1 MSLAGAPGHGR
12 WPSPQ
17 LIDTICLV
25 AITIASAMPY
35 LPRLGFYSDDWGYLA
50 SFTLAL
56 HHNSLFSSAASIFAG
71 RPVQGFYL
79 ALLFQCF
86 GLNPLGYHIVGTV
99 VLAASIWLLYFLLI
113 RLRVARAQSLA
124 ATLLFLMLPQLS
136 TVRVWYSAGQIT
148 LSLALMLVSMHVQL
162 SFSRTGKSRTGKAV
176 RLELAIGAAVLSVG
190 AYEIFA
196 PLLVGF
202 AAVLVLFWW
211 RSSPRDSRTRWWAA
225 LSCVAAAAL
234 ILAAIAY
241 KVLLSGRAGP
251 IADPNRYIGGLRQLI
266 RPDYDW
272 RVDSGLNIFAMA
284 QAYFWAPV
292 KGWWTGAISLVRG
305 RSGFE
310 VTVLAIVIAAV
321 TFRRLVARDGDNSPE
336 PKRLLLV
343 GVAAFLLGHAV
354 FMIVPYIAFTSTG
367 IDNRTQVAAALG
379 VALIFTAILS
389 VISIRR
395 TMFAALVALITAAAF
410 ARLSTIENYWAEAP
424 ALQQRVLTAAQT
436 DLRDVPANSTV
447 ILDGVCPYHG
457 PAIVFESWDAGGAL
471 TLALGRPINADLVS
485 SRMSLTPKGL
495 STSIYKMPDF
505 YPYSDRLYV
514 YQPYQHRLVHLDSAA
529 AAKAYFTTRE
539 ATLCPPGYVARG
551 VAV

>member
-1 MSLAGAPGHGR
+1 VSSATAPGQVR

-17 LIDTICLV
+17 LIDSVCLA
-25 AITIASAMPY
+25 AITIVSAMPY

-56 HHNSLFSSAASIFAG
+56 HHNSLFLSAASIFAG

-86 GLNPLGYHIVGTV
+86 GLNPLGYHIVGTL
-99 VLAASIWLLYFLLI
+99 VLAASICLLYFLFI
-113 RLRVARAQSLA
+113 RLRIGRAQSLA
-124 ATLLFLMLPQLS
+124 ATLLFLTLPQLS
-136 TVRVWYSAGQIT
+136 TVRVWYSAYQTT
-148 LSLALMLVSMHVQL
+148 LSLALMLVSMHAQL
-162 SFSRTGKSRTGKAV
+162 SFTRTGKAV
-176 RLELAIGAAVLSVG
+176 WLALAIAGAVLSIG

-196 PLLVGF
+196 PLLMGF
-202 AAVLVLFWW
+202 AAVLLAFWW
-211 RSSPRDSRTRWWAA
+211 RSSPRDFRARWWAA
-225 LSCVAAAAL
+225 LSSVAAIAL
-234 ILAAIAY
+234 ILAVIAY
-241 KVLLSGRAGP
+241 KALLSGRAGP
-251 IADPNRYIGGLRQLI
+251 IADPDRYLAGLRQLI

-272 RVDSGLNIFAMA
+272 RVDSGLNIFAMV

-292 KGWWTGAISLVRG
+292 KGWGTGAISLLTG

-310 VTVLAIVIAAV
+310 VALLAVVVAAV
-321 TFRRLVARDGDNSPE
+321 IFWRLTARGGDNSPE
-336 PKRLLLV
+336 PKRLLLI

-354 FMIVPYIAFTSTG
+354 FLIVPYIAFTSTG

-379 VALIFTAILS
+379 VALIFTAVLS
-389 VISIRR
+389 VISTRR
-395 TMFAALVALITAAAF
+395 TIFATLVALITAAAF
-410 ARLSTIENYWAEAP
+410 ARLSTIENYWAETP

-436 DLRDVPANSTV
+436 DLRDVSANSTV
-447 ILDGVCPYHG
+447 IFDGVCPYHG

-471 TLALGRPINADLVS
+471 TLALGRTINADLVS
-485 SRMSLTPKGL
+485 SRMSFTPKGL

-514 YQPYQHRLVHLDSAA
+514 YQPYQHRLVRLDSAA
-529 AAKAYFTTRE
+529 VAKAYFTTRE

>member
-1 MSLAGAPGHGR
+1 VSLARAPGHGR

-17 LIDTICLV
+17 LIDTICLA

-86 GLNPLGYHIVGTV
+86 GLNPLGYHIVGTL
-99 VLAASIWLLYFLLI
+99 VLAASICLLYFLLI
-113 RLRVARAQSLA
+113 RLRIERAQSLA
-124 ATLLFLMLPQLS
+124 ATLLFLTLPQLS
-136 TVRVWYSAGQIT
+136 TVRVWYSAYQIT
-148 LSLALMLVSMHVQL
+148 LSLALMLVSMHAQL
-162 SFSRTGKSRTGKAV
+162 SFTRTGKAV
-176 RLELAIGAAVLSVG
+176 WLALAIAGAVLSVG

-196 PLLVGF
+196 PLLMGF
-202 AAVLVLFWW
+202 AAVLLAFWW
-211 RSSPRDSRTRWWAA
+211 RSSPRDFRARWWAA
-225 LSCVAAAAL
+225 LSSVAAIAL
-234 ILAAIAY
+234 ILVVIAY
-241 KVLLSGRAGP
+241 KALLSGRAGP
-251 IADPNRYIGGLRQLI
+251 IADPDRYLAGLRQLV

-272 RVDSGLNIFAMA
+272 RVDSGLNIFAMV

-292 KGWWTGAISLVRG
+292 KGWWTGAISLVSG
-305 RSGFE
+305 RSGVE
-310 VTVLAIVIAAV
+310 VTVLAVVVAAV
-321 TFRRLVARDGDNSPE
+321 IFWRLAARGGDNSPE
-336 PKRLLLV
+336 PKRLLLI

-354 FMIVPYIAFTSTG
+354 FLIVPYIAFTSTG

-379 VALIFTAILS
+379 VALIFTTILS

-395 TMFAALVALITAAAF
+395 IMFAAVVALITAAAF
-410 ARLSTIENYWAEAP
+410 ARLSTIENYWAETP
-424 ALQQRVLTAAQT
+424 ALQQRILTAAQT
-436 DLRDVPANSTV
+436 DLRTLPANTTV
-447 ILDGVCPYHG
+447 ILDGVCPYRG
-457 PAIVFESWDAGGAL
+457 PAVVFESWDVGGAL
-471 TLALGRPINADLVS
+471 TLVLGRPVYGDTES
-485 SRMSLTPKGL
+485 SRMSLTPTGL

-514 YQPYQHRLVHLDSAA
+514 YQPYQHRLIRLDSDS
-529 AAKAYFTTRE
+529 AAKAYFTSRKP
-539 ATLCPPGYVARG
+539 TLCPPGYVARG